1 MNFVDKTLN
10 CRDCG
15 ADFTFTAGEQEFH
28 AQKGFT
34 NEPGRCPECRARRRS
49 ERDGYSG
56 GSGGGSYSSGG
67 GYGGQ
72 REMFTATCASC
83 GNEAKVPFQPRG
95 DKPVYC
101 SDCFRSQS
109 GSSGGGA
116 RRCGGGYSD
125 RGSRW

>member
-1 MNFVDKTLN
+1 MNFVDKPLT

-15 ADFTFTAGEQEFH
+15 AEFTFTAGEQEFH

-49 ERDGYSG
+49 ERDGYGG
-56 GSGGGSYSSGG
+56 GSSYSSGG

-72 REMFTATCASC
+72 REMFSATCASC
-83 GNEAKVPFQPRG
+83 GKEARVPFQPRG

-109 GSSGGGA
+109 GSSGGG
-116 RRCGGGYSD
+116 RRGGYSD